1 MKKAMKVLV
10 CLLLFASA
18 VSAGAQERAI
28 HPLQVGIAA
37 GTLLR
42 LNIELSA
49 MIWEDAWIGVLFHP
63 TRSIALRPS
72 VVFAQFTGNTQDN
85 LTGTSYRTDSD
96 VAVGGALAGF
106 YYLPARASLFL
117 YAGPEVKYF
126 YLSQSEYD
134 ISGVRTTLHS
144 RQILQIS
151 LLFGA
156 QYMLSQRFGFQADI
170 GAGCMLFWQHSQTW
184 NTSGTLLT
192 DQLNTNTTFVTR
204 GAYLGAIF
212 YLN

>member
-1 MKKAMKVLV
+1 MRILI
-10 CLLLFASA
+10 CLLALVSA
-18 VSAGAQERAI
+18 TSAGAQERPL
-28 HPLQVGIAA
+28 HPLQVGITA

-49 MIWEDAWIGVLFHP
+49 QMWEDAWIGVLFHP

-72 VVFAQFTGNTQDN
+72 IVFAQMTDNIDDN
-85 LTGTSYRTDSD
+85 LTGTSYKSVSD
-96 VAVGGALAGF
+96 LAVGGALAGF

-126 YLSQSEYD
+126 YLSQSEYYS
-134 ISGVRTTLHS
+134 SGTTSGQGSWHM
-144 RQILQIS
+144 LQIS

-170 GAGCMLFWQHSQTW
+170 GAGCMLSWIHRREW
-184 NTSGTLLT
+184 NPAGTLAT
-192 DQLNTNTTFVTR
+192 DQLNMSTTFVTR